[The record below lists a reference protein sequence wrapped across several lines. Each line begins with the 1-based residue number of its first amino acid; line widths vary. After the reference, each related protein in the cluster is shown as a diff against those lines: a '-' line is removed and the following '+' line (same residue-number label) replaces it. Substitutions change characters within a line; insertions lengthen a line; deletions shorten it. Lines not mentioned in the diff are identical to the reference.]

1 MRKRQDQD
9 QGDGSY
15 EQIAPASVEEVLS
28 KALNNALAG
37 NTNAPW
43 GQIAIAASIAKL
55 AIAVERLEP
64 QQETY
69 EDYE

>member
-1 MRKRQDQD
+1 MRTRQDPD
-9 QGDGSY
+9 PDDGTY

-28 KALNNALAG
+28 KALSNALAG
-37 NTNAPW
+37 NTNAQW
-43 GQIAIAASIAKL
+43 GQIAIAAAIAKL

-64 QQETY
+64 QQT